1 MNFDSVVFLIEKV
14 WLIST
19 QYSAFSSIL
28 LYTLDFILMALSK
41 LIGHPFY
48 YRTLKSKLSFHQ
60 VIKFKSE
67 FGTAGK
73 SVFTMSGV

>member
-1 MNFDSVVFLIEKV
+1 
-14 WLIST
+14 
-19 QYSAFSSIL
+19 
-28 LYTLDFILMALSK
+28 MALSK

-48 YRTLKSKLSFHQ
+48 YRTLKSKLSFYQ

>member
-1 MNFDSVVFLIEKV
+1 
-14 WLIST
+14 
-19 QYSAFSSIL
+19 
-28 LYTLDFILMALSK
+28 MALSK

-48 YRTLKSKLSFHQ
+48 YRTLESKLSFYQ